1 MNRHK
6 LIPLALLAIML
17 ACAASALAQTP
28 ANVTVVSGNGQ
39 MICNSCT
46 GAEVVTFQALVANVT
61 DANGNPISGTTVNW
75 AVAAG
80 GIYGG
85 LLTSASNTDVNGN
98 AIATFFASPTG
109 PGAGFVD
116 PYVQTTVTAT
126 AGAASANFYLTQV
139 LPDTTGN
146 PLVPLSAIS
155 TNLTTGAALSGAVG
169 TTGSPIVV
177 NVLASGGGPVPNVA
191 VNLFNLQCGSATN
204 CPSGAS
210 VGATVQCAAGAGAG
224 TGTVLTN
231 ASGQATCNPVFGGL
245 PGSNGSFYVLLGAP
259 LQTNPTTPLSAFSL
273 SSYVA
278 YGPYTVSVSSAT
290 PTALQLIS
298 GNSQSAQAGQALP
311 LPLVVE
317 VLASGGAGL
326 SGQTINWAVSPSGA
340 ATLGSTSNTTNASG
354 QASNTVTLS
363 STASGTVSITAT
375 AAGTSLAPVT
385 FTITAIPL
393 ITATGLNIV
402 SGNNQSI
409 AENAQSAAL
418 TVQLNGTSS
427 GQTVPIP
434 GAVVQFS
441 ITGPGT
447 LSSTSATTGTNGQAS
462 VTVTAGATSGA
473 VTVTATS
480 SGFSQ
485 SFSLTVVPPG
495 PQLTAS
501 SFLNGA
507 DFQVGS
513 ISPCSIATIEAAGLA
528 PGLQTI
534 VSGANMV
541 GPLPYSLAGEGVT
554 VNGSQAPIFNVG
566 TSVNSTAGQ
575 QQLTF
580 QVPCDATPGSS
591 VPINV
596 TTVGGGHG
604 SVNVALNAAS
614 PGIFQTTMT
623 DGVSRAVIVRPD
635 GSFVSLTNPARRGEM
650 EIAFATGL
658 GPSIP
663 SVGTNDLPSPGVTAT
678 PQYTVVVGMA
688 AQGVPGGT
696 FALSPDLVGVWEVP
710 FTIPTSIPTTNYPVC
725 GSGNCVTFSIS
736 VIPAGS
742 STPIS
747 SGTTTIP
754 VE

>member
-1 MNRHK
+1 LNRHK
-6 LIPLALLAIML
+6 LIRPALLFFVL
-17 ACAASALAQTP
+17 ACATAALAQTP
-28 ANVTVVSGNGQ
+28 ANVTVVSGSGQ

-61 DANGNPISGTTVNW
+61 DANGNPISGATVNW
-75 AVAAG
+75 TVTSG
-80 GIYGG
+80 GLFGV
-85 LLTSASNTDVNGN
+85 LLTSSSFTDVNGN
-98 AIATFFASPTG
+98 AVATYVPTSVGTGGFFNA
-109 PGAGFVD
+109 FE
-116 PYVQTTVTAT
+116 QTTVTAT
-126 AGAASANFYLTQV
+126 AGTANANFYLTQV

-146 PLVPLSAIS
+146 PLVPLAGIS
-155 TNLTTGAALSGAVG
+155 TNLSIGAALSGPVG
-169 TTGSPIVV
+169 TTGSSVVV
-177 NVLASGGGPVPNVA
+177 NVLASAGQPVPNVA

-204 CPSGAS
+204 CPSGAA
-210 VGATVQCAAGAGAG
+210 VGATLQCAAGAGI
-224 TGTVLTN
+224 GTVLTN
-231 ASGQATCNPVFGGL
+231 ASGQATCNPVFGGV
-245 PGSNGSFYVLLGAP
+245 PGSNGSFYVLVGAP
-259 LQTNPTTPLSAFSL
+259 LQTNPTTPLTSFNL
-273 SSYVA
+273 SSYVG
-278 YGPYTVSVSSAT
+278 YGPFTVSVSAAT
-290 PTALQLIS
+290 PTALQVVS
-298 GNSQSAQAGQALP
+298 GNSQQVQAGQALP
-311 LPLVVE
+311 LPLVVK
-317 VLASGGAGL
+317 LITTGGAGL
-326 SGQTINWAVSPSGA
+326 SGQTINWSVSPSGA
-340 ATLGSTSNTTNASG
+340 ATLGSTSNTTDVNG
-354 QASNTVTLS
+354 QASNTLTLS
-363 STASGTVSITAT
+363 STASGTVTITAT
-375 AAGTSLAPVT
+375 AAGTTLAAAT

-393 ITATGLNIV
+393 VSASGLSIV

-409 AENAQSAAL
+409 AESSQSAPL
-418 TVQLNGTSS
+418 TVQLNATNG
-427 GQTVPIP
+427 G
-434 GAVVQFS
+434 VVANFPVQWS

-447 LSSTSATTGTNGQAS
+447 LSSSSVNTGTNGQAS
-462 VTVTAGATSGA
+462 VRVTAAATTGT
-473 VTVTATS
+473 VTVTAS
-480 SGFSQ
+480 AAGFSQ
-485 SFSLTVVPPG
+485 SFTLTVIPPG

-513 ISPCSIATIEAAGLA
+513 ISPCSIATIVAPGLA

-566 TSVNSTAGQ
+566 TNVAGQ

-591 VPINV
+591 VPISV

-604 SVNVALNAAS
+604 SISIALNAAS
-614 PGIFQTTMT
+614 PGIFETTMT

-663 SVGTNDLPSPGVTAT
+663 SVATNNLPAPGVTAT
-678 PQYTVVVGMA
+678 PQYTVVTGMA
-688 AQGVPGGT
+688 GQGVPGGA
-696 FALSPDLVGVWEVP
+696 FALSSDLVGVWEVP
-710 FTIPTSIPTTNYPVC
+710 FTIPATIGSTNYPVC
-725 GSGNCVTFSIS
+725 GAGNCVTFSIS

-754 VE
+754 VQ